1 MREINDYDTVW
12 ESRMECTGDK
22 QVVDSIRY
30 AKTST
35 IPNAYNKLCF
45 NSESNAMARKSDH
58 LCNVVCNDTCKS
70 FKTMSRSIIDYIL
83 VQT

>member
-35 IPNAYNKLCF
+35 IPMRITNY
-45 NSESNAMARKSDH
+45 
-58 LCNVVCNDTCKS
+58 V
-70 FKTMSRSIIDYIL
+70 SIAKVTPWHAKATTY
-83 VQT
+83 VT